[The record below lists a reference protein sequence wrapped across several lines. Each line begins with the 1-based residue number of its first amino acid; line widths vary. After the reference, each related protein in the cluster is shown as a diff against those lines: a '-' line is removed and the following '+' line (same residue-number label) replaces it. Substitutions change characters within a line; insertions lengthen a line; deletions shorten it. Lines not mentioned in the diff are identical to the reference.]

1 LFIEERHEPE
11 CSPEEDEDGK
21 WDDQVLGPADA
32 KPADSIGEEI
42 IHQEVRQRMRDDQS
56 GNLVVEHQNG
66 KPGVIQMA
74 GQIGRLNVDL
84 PETRDEDADAAQSD

>member
-1 LFIEERHEPE
+1 
-11 CSPEEDEDGK
+11 
-21 WDDQVLGPADA
+21 
-32 KPADSIGEEI
+32 
-42 IHQEVRQRMRDDQS
+42 MRDDQS

-66 KPGVIQMA
+66 KPGVIQMT